1 MHLLHD
7 TGVRVFTVKDCK
19 WKRVCTFSM
28 EERMF
33 RLTKE
38 WQKRAGMAAAVFF
51 TLAAGMLLFYRHWQ
65 FELPFYP
72 NVDEQLSLDCIYD
85 LLNQHLYAGDIYV
98 LDFFRYPHFTF
109 YYAVLGVRILSRFI
123 SGVDTVILIRY
134 VVCGTALLSNVLIYF
149 VVKMMTGSRR
159 WAYIGL
165 VLSIFSLYGYAYL
178 YYTGPDTMIYAVA
191 NVILFLGCLIY
202 KDTQADRVVYL
213 WYPLIAICIGLA
225 TAAKYHGILFGI
237 FWLALHISK
246 QYWKSYRN
254 NFLFFLN
261 CILIVLVFCLCNYSM
276 FFNFRTFVGD
286 NMYNFKHYAWGH
298 PGIEHNLP
306 LLGYLEAY
314 GLTSYGVVGGILLM
328 LGIWRL
334 AHRKDWRQIGVFVV
348 MPLFIILFLSRYQIM
363 LGRNLSLVVPFAYL
377 FMVYGMLETVHLLE
391 RILASK
397 KVWDIGVTVALLV
410 LMVGF
415 NVVMVCNGYRY
426 DLTYTEA
433 EHYIESQIPENATVY
448 CTSFAPNIDEQR
460 YMVIDIGEDISQLP
474 ETLGEGE
481 YFVDVEYA
489 TGYFRQPKDYLIRE
503 GEDMYPD
510 LRIAH
515 EEKTGAYPLKQ
526 SYAGISYG
534 KEWKYRI
541 GYMDILKYDPEEYYV
556 GPTVM
561 IYGE

>member
-1 MHLLHD
+1 
-7 TGVRVFTVKDCK
+7 
-19 WKRVCTFSM
+19 
-28 EERMF
+28 
-33 RLTKE
+33 
-38 WQKRAGMAAAVFF
+38 
-51 TLAAGMLLFYRHWQ
+51 
-65 FELPFYP
+65 
-72 NVDEQLSLDCIYD
+72 
-85 LLNQHLYAGDIYV
+85 
-98 LDFFRYPHFTF
+98 
-109 YYAVLGVRILSRFI
+109 
-123 SGVDTVILIRY
+123 
-134 VVCGTALLSNVLIYF
+134 
-149 VVKMMTGSRR
+149 
-159 WAYIGL
+159 
-165 VLSIFSLYGYAYL
+165 
-178 YYTGPDTMIYAVA
+178 
-191 NVILFLGCLIY
+191 
-202 KDTQADRVVYL
+202 
-213 WYPLIAICIGLA
+213 
-225 TAAKYHGILFGI
+225 
-237 FWLALHISK
+237 
-246 QYWKSYRN
+246 
-254 NFLFFLN
+254 
-261 CILIVLVFCLCNYSM
+261 
-276 FFNFRTFVGD
+276 
-286 NMYNFKHYAWGH
+286 
-298 PGIEHNLP
+298 
-306 LLGYLEAY
+306 
-314 GLTSYGVVGGILLM
+314 
-328 LGIWRL
+328 
-334 AHRKDWRQIGVFVV
+334 

-541 GYMDILKYDPEEYYV
+541 GYMDVFKYNAEEYYI
-556 GPTVM
+556 GPTIT

>member
-1 MHLLHD
+1 MRWNKKP
-7 TGVRVFTVKDCK
+7 GREI
-19 WKRVCTFSM
+19 R
-28 EERMF
+28 
-33 RLTKE
+33 KE
-38 WQKRAGMAAAVFF
+38 LGMAAAVVV
-51 TLAAGMLLFYRHWQ
+51 TLLAGLLVFYRHWQ

-541 GYMDILKYDPEEYYV
+541 GYMDILRYDPEEYYV

>member
-1 MHLLHD
+1 MD
-7 TGVRVFTVKDCK
+7 MRWNKKPGREI
-19 WKRVCTFSM
+19 R
-28 EERMF
+28 
-33 RLTKE
+33 KE
-38 WQKRAGMAAAVFF
+38 LGMAAAVVV
-51 TLAAGMLLFYRHWQ
+51 TLLAGLLVFYRHWQ